1 MPKNSYLKVRLSK
14 DEKDQLEQLAKDYG
28 YVKNSGDGDQSKYVR
43 AKLFSD
49 TMQPMHREG
58 YQYLVQNIQ
67 NLNRLGGLINQYMY
81 HTNKERLILREKDLD
96 HENNRG
102 FLKTLDKKNDQLLA
116 LHSEIKSLKNTL
128 KTIVEMHSA

>member
-1 MPKNSYLKVRLSK
+1 
-14 DEKDQLEQLAKDYG
+14 
-28 YVKNSGDGDQSKYVR
+28 
-43 AKLFSD
+43 
-49 TMQPMHREG
+49 MQPMHREG